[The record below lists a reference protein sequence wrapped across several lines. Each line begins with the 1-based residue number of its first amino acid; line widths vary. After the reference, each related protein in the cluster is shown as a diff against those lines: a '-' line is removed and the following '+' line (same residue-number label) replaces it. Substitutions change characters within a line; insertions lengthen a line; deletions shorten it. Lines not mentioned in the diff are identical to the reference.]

1 MSSPDVI
8 IVGAGLSGLCCALRL
23 RENGL
28 SVLLLEASDG
38 VGGRVRTDQVDGFLL
53 DRGFQVLL
61 TAYPEAQLMLDYG
74 SLNLRYFSP
83 GALIR
88 YDGHFYR
95 FVDPLRR
102 PKDALV
108 TMLSPIGTIG
118 DKMRIALLRRRTRQ
132 GTLPDIYRRREAT
145 TLQYLKKFGFSENII
160 NRFFRPFLSGVYFD
174 RNLDVSSRMFEFG
187 FRMFSAGGTAL
198 PACGM
203 RAIPEQLAS
212 RLPEGSIR
220 TGARVQSVEER
231 GVRLVGGEVMKGRA
245 VVIATEGP
253 ETARLLGEKDILP
266 SRGMTGLYFAC
277 EKPPIPEPLLVLNAE
292 GSEPVNNLCV
302 PTLVSP
308 SYAPH
313 GEHLVATTIIGTRDE
328 GDEALEALVKT
339 QLQGWFGPGV
349 EKWRLLRV
357 YRIPHALPVQAP
369 PVSDPTDP
377 FVKVSPW
384 LFTCGEYRNVASLQ
398 WAMMSGRRASEAVIQ
413 ALNQPL

>member
-8 IVGAGLSGLCCALRL
+8 IIGSGLSGLCCALRL
-23 RENGL
+23 REGGL

-61 TAYPEAQLMLDYG
+61 TAYPEAQLMLHYG

-95 FVDPLRR
+95 FVDTARR
-102 PKDALV
+102 PKDALA
-108 TMLSPIGTIG
+108 TMLSPIGTFG

-132 GTLPDIYRRREAT
+132 GTIPDLYRRREAT
-145 TLQYLKKFGFSENII
+145 TLQALKKSGFTDNII
-160 NRFFRPFLSGVYFD
+160 DRFYRPFLSGVYFD

-198 PACGM
+198 PARGM
-203 RAIPEQLAS
+203 GAIPEQLAS

-220 TGARVQSVEER
+220 TGARVQSIEEQ
-231 GVRLVGGEVMKGRA
+231 GVRLGGGEVLKGRA

-253 ETARLLGEKDILP
+253 ETARLLGEKEIPP

-302 PTLVSP
+302 PSLVSP
-308 SYAPH
+308 SYAPS
-313 GEHLVATTIIGTRDE
+313 GQHLVATTIIGIREE
-328 GDEALEALVKT
+328 GDGDLEVLVKA
-339 QLQGWFGPGV
+339 QLQSWFGPGV
-349 EKWRLLRV
+349 EKWQLLRI
-357 YRIPHALPVQAP
+357 YRIPHALPVQSP
-369 PVSDPTDP
+369 PMPDPTAP
-377 FVKVSPW
+377 HVEVLPW

-398 WAMMSGRRASEAVIQ
+398 WAMVSGRRAAEAVIQ
-413 ALNQPL
+413 ALEQPL

>member
-1 MSSPDVI
+1 MHKPDVI
-8 IVGAGLSGLCCALRL
+8 IIGAGLSGLCCALRL
-23 RENGL
+23 QETGL
-28 SVLLLEASDG
+28 SILLLEASDG

-74 SLNLRYFSP
+74 SLNLRYFAP

-102 PKDALV
+102 PKDALL
-108 TMLSPIGTIG
+108 TLLSPIGTIG

-132 GTLPDIYRRREAT
+132 GTLPDLYQRREAT
-145 TLQYLKKFGFSENII
+145 TLHSLKKFGFSENII

-198 PACGM
+198 PARGM
-203 RAIPEQLAS
+203 GTIPGQLAS
-212 RLPEGSIR
+212 GIPGGSIR

-231 GVRLVGGEVMKGRA
+231 SVRLEDGEVLKGRT

-253 ETARLLGEKDILP
+253 ETARLLGEKEIPP

-302 PTLVSP
+302 PSLVSP
-308 SYAPH
+308 FYAPQ
-313 GEHLVATTIIGTRDE
+313 GQHLVATTIIGTREE
-328 GDEALEALVKT
+328 GDEDLEAQVKT
-339 QLQGWFGPGV
+339 QLNSWFGPDV

-369 PVSDPTDP
+369 PVPDPTDP
-377 FVKVSPW
+377 LVQVSPW

-398 WAMMSGRRASEAVIQ
+398 WAMVSGRRAAEAVIQ
-413 ALNQPL
+413 SLEQPL